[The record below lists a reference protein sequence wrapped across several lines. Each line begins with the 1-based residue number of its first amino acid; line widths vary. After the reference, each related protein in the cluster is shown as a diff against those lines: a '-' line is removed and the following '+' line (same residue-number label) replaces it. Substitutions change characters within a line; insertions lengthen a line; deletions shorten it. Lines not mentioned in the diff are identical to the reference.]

1 MRRLFFIKAIT
12 TFDDP
17 TLAFSLKTVITK
29 PAMRYTYHSE
39 QWLPYP
45 LDLVFAFFS
54 NPENLPRLM
63 PPWQK
68 ARIEEAALTAPP
80 PTPNRS
86 VRFQNVSAGV
96 GSRITLSFKPFPY
109 APLRVPWEAEITEFV
124 WNDHFCDRQLRGPFA
139 YWHHCHSLRPETRTG
154 ISPPGTLLRDEIEY
168 ELPLGR
174 LGDLAN
180 RIFITHQLRSTFAY
194 RHTRTRELL
203 LPLMRP

>member
-1 MRRLFFIKAIT
+1 MRH
-12 TFDDP
+12 
-17 TLAFSLKTVITK
+17 
-29 PAMRYTYHSE
+29 TYHSE

-68 ARIEEAALTAPP
+68 ARIEEALLTAPP

-86 VRFQNVSAGV
+86 SPLQSIAGV

-109 APLRVPWEAEITEFV
+109 APLRVSWEAEITEFV
-124 WNDHFCDRQLRGPFA
+124 WNDHFCDHQLRGPFA
-139 YWHHCHSLRPETRTG
+139 YWHHCHQLRSETRTDSG
-154 ISPPGTLLRDEIEY
+154 ISNPGTLLRDEVEY
-168 ELPLGR
+168 EPPLGK

-180 RIFITHQLRSTFAY
+180 LLFITRQLRSTFAY
-194 RHTRTRELL
+194 RHTRTQELL
-203 LPLMRP
+203 LTLKRP